1 MKQLFWQ
8 RDGVF
13 EPETHVETYTTGI
26 KWIFIISNLLS
37 VQHMHF
43 TECNIIQNPDLAPAF
58 FAAIEQNRGFVWIFS
73 TSRDAKL
80 EKLDGEAATTLRS
93 IGFSTKPFSSELTL
107 ARPYAMRTGAQPPTS
122 TTSIPDV
129 DSAREDL
136 PNDTHVITFQRKLY
150 DSFTK

>member
-1 MKQLFWQ
+1 MQRASNGYPLFQ
-8 RDGVF
+8 ICHLF
-13 EPETHVETYTTGI
+13 CTCI
-26 KWIFIISNLLS
+26 LQNCK
-37 VQHMHF
+37 
-43 TECNIIQNPDLAPAF
+43 IIQNPDLAPAF

-93 IGFSTKPFSSELTL
+93 IGLSTKPFSSELTL
-107 ARPYAMRTGAQPPTS
+107 ARRYAMRTAAQPPTS

-136 PNDTHVITFQRKLY
+136 PDDTHVITFQRKLY